1 MIHRKIPSEKWDSVI
16 PAPSNDC
23 YFSFTGLPL
32 SQMNLTS
39 VNCLLLSGLGTWTSL
54 LLISVAA
61 FVSYYK
67 SLQAAFVFDDHE
79 AVINN
84 KDVTSLN
91 VSLHDLFLHDFWGAS
106 ITHVA
111 SHKSYRPLTILSF
124 R

>member
-1 MIHRKIPSEKWDSVI
+1 MTAIS
-16 PAPSNDC
+16 
-23 YFSFTGLPL
+23 YFW
-32 SQMNLTS
+32 
-39 VNCLLLSGLGTWTSL
+39 VVLLLQPSLTFANYLVISGLGTWSSL

-67 SLQAAFVFDDHE
+67 SLHAAFVFDDHE

-91 VSLHDLFLHDFWGAS
+91 VSLQDLFLHDFWGAS
-106 ITHVA
+106 ITHIA

>member
-1 MIHRKIPSEKWDSVI
+1 MNQRKIPSEKWDSVV
-16 PAPSNDC
+16 PAPSNGRLEFI
-23 YFSFTGLPL
+23 FSVYCHVE
-32 SQMNLTS
+32 LTCTS
-39 VNCLLLSGLGTWTSL
+39 GIISGLGAWTSL

-61 FVSYYK
+61 FGSYYK
-67 SLQAAFVFDDHE
+67 SLYAVFVFDDHE

-84 KDVTSLN
+84 KDVTSSN
-91 VSLHDLFLHDFWGAS
+91 VSLHDVFHHDFWGAS